1 MGLQLI
7 WPWQDRQRRFS
18 PLKASAL
25 ALSCAPALLMIYE
38 LATGQF
44 GILALAFGGLTYWS
58 GVWATAILFLALAVT
73 PAQRIF
79 RVRALIDVR
88 RIIGVSALVYSIA
101 HIIIYF
107 GLRNWNAAFI
117 LNEMAT
123 RLSLIVATLS
133 TLGLIALGVTSFDA
147 AVRSMGAARWQRLHD
162 TVYAVAALA
171 VFHALLSRGTFPEQ
185 YLMSGIFFWLMVWRL
200 IARRGL
206 GADPKTLAL
215 LAVASCLFAMLL
227 EAFRLWLTRG
237 WAPIETLGYNFSL
250 DLGLPP
256 AWEVLA
262 LGLSIALAAALRQAP
277 RLWPALKT
285 ARNIPS
291 APTR

>member
-18 PLKASAL
+18 PLKAGAL
-25 ALSCAPALLMIYE
+25 ALSCAPAVLMVYE
-38 LATGQF
+38 LAAGQY

-58 GVWATAILFLALAVT
+58 GVWATAVLFLALAVT

-79 RVRALIDVR
+79 RVRALIDGR

-101 HIIIYF
+101 HLIIYF
-107 GLRNWNAAFI
+107 GLRRWDPAFI
-117 LNEMAT
+117 LNEMTT

-133 TLGLIALGVTSFDA
+133 TVGLIVLGATSIDA
-147 AVRSMGAARWQRLHD
+147 AMRRMGSNWQRLHN
-162 TVYAVAALA
+162 TVYAIAALA

-200 IARRGL
+200 LARRGH
-206 GADPKTLAL
+206 GSDPKALML

-237 WAPIETLGYNFSL
+237 WAPIETLGFNFSL

-256 AWEVLA
+256 GWEVLA
-262 LGLSIALAAALRQAP
+262 LGLTIALAAALRQAP
-277 RLWPALKT
+277 RLRPALRT